1 MNRSRKSRVFC
12 AIDTVDIDLAVSI
25 VEEVREYVAGV
36 KLGLE
41 FFGRQGPSGVRRL
54 LESGSSVFL
63 DLKFFDIPNTVA
75 AAVAAVASCRPSLI
89 TLHAA
94 GGENMIKAAVD
105 SNKEAALRLGIAPPA
120 LLGVTVLTSF
130 GREDLASLG
139 VKGTVDDQVLRL
151 AELSE
156 RTGLDGVVCSAH
168 ELRRLRGV
176 CSSNFKLVVPG
187 IRPHG
192 ADSNDQKRIMTPYE
206 ATKAGAD
213 FLVIGRPITKSSNIK
228 HAARDIADEVEKALD
243 TEK

>member
-1 MNRSRKSRVFC
+1 MNRNRNSRVFC
-12 AIDTVDIDLAVSI
+12 AIDTVDIDLAISI
-25 VEEVREYVAGV
+25 VEEVRDYVAGV

-41 FFGRQGPSGVRRL
+41 FFGRHGPNGVRRL
-54 LESGSSVFL
+54 LESGASVFL

-75 AAVAAVASCRPSLI
+75 GAVAAVANCRPSLI

-94 GGENMIKAAVD
+94 GGEDMIKAAVD
-105 SNKEAALRLGIAPPA
+105 SNEESALKLGIAPPA

-130 GREDLASLG
+130 GQEDLANIG

-156 RTGLDGVVCSAH
+156 RSGLDGVVCSAH

-176 CSSNFKLVVPG
+176 CSSNFKLIVPG

-192 ADSNDQKRIMTPYE
+192 ADRNDQKRIMTPYE
-206 ATKAGAD
+206 AIEAGAD
-213 FLVIGRPITKSSNIK
+213 FLVIGRPITKALNIE
-228 HAARDIADEVEKALD
+228 HAARDIAGEVEKALD
-243 TEK
+243 T

>member
-1 MNRSRKSRVFC
+1 MNTDRNSRVFC

-25 VEEVREYVAGV
+25 VEEVREHIAGV

-41 FFGRQGPSGVRRL
+41 FFGRHGPNGVHRL
-54 LESGSSVFL
+54 LGLGTSIFL

-75 AAVAAVASCRPSLI
+75 GAVTAVASCRPSLI

-105 SNKEAALRLGIAPPA
+105 SNKEAALRLGMEPPT

-130 GREDLASLG
+130 GQRDLASLG

-176 CSSNFKLVVPG
+176 CSSDFKLVVPG

-192 ADSNDQKRIMTPYE
+192 ADTNDQKRIMTPYE
-206 ATKAGAD
+206 AMAAGAD
-213 FLVIGRPITKSSNIK
+213 FLVIGRPITKAPNIE
-228 HAARDIADEVEKALD
+228 HSAREIAREVERALD
-243 TEK
+243 T